1 MKVDGECLTSS
12 YKSIYEFFEEKGLDT
27 DLLYQFYIA
36 FRGQQLSFPMK
47 MYDRELVAQ
56 KIETMVQENHS
67 IDSRKLTDWYGFST
81 RWIQSI
87 IRQQQKEQHVHG

>member
-1 MKVDGECLTSS
+1 MKV
-12 YKSIYEFFEEKGLDT
+12 
-27 DLLYQFYIA
+27 
-36 FRGQQLSFPMK
+36 
-47 MYDRELVAQ
+47 YDRELVAQ

-67 IDSRKLTDWYGFST
+67 IDSRKLTDRYDFST